1 MLDPVNIIWNGVRYP
16 NGGTPPYPREPK
28 RGDTPLPP
36 NTFKLSIL
44 DWTAMLGSIYSPLV
58 TVIFNL
64 FSNGNGY
71 Y

>member
-28 RGDTPLPP
+28 RGGHPPYPP

-44 DWTAMLGSIYSPLV
+44 DWTGYAGVY
-58 TVIFNL
+58 L
-64 FSNGNGY
+64 FTFGNGY
-71 Y
+71 I